1 MSYYTQWNLYGK
13 GEGGKPLASSER
25 EHLCDALSEIADE
38 WHCQEE
44 QGESICAFMTDHSTG
59 YDDTVEI
66 LTHFSSDNPNT
77 VFKLECH
84 NEDEDWRQIILFQ
97 AGEREELDGYT
108 AFEEPMRI
116 NYDRPLPI
124 SDVGHFWFDGLL
136 LDRDMLPKKDALI
149 HWLRK
154 YGESYRALSMLR
166 DQQFC
171 CYRKELVFHYPIS
184 ESAHLGGFLT
194 PVREGVLWLP
204 YDEVHRSEGEQL
216 LLKDARLLTEDDCE
230 ILRNDIKSCADA
242 LYAVLGDTAAI
253 CRQTKQTDAMNN

>member
-13 GEGGKPLASSER
+13 GEGGKPLTSSER
-25 EHLCDALSEIADE
+25 EPLCEALSEIADE

-44 QGESICAFMTDHSTG
+44 QGEFICAFMTDHSTA
-59 YDDTVEI
+59 YADTVEI
-66 LTHFSSDNPNT
+66 LTYFSSDNPNT
-77 VFKLECH
+77 IVKLECH

-97 AGEREELDGYT
+97 AGEREELDGYI

-116 NYDRPLPI
+116 NYDRPMPR
-124 SDVGHFWFDGLL
+124 SDAGHFWFDGLL
-136 LDRDMLPKKDALI
+136 LDRDLLPKKDAFI
-149 HWLRK
+149 HRLRK
-154 YGESYRALSMLR
+154 YGANYRGLSMLR
-166 DQQFC
+166 EQQVR

-184 ESAHLGGFLT
+184 ESVHLGGFLT

-230 ILRNDIKSCADA
+230 ILCSDIQTCADTLHSA
-242 LYAVLGDTAAI
+242 LGDAAAI
-253 CRQTKQTDAMNN
+253 CRQTKQADTPN